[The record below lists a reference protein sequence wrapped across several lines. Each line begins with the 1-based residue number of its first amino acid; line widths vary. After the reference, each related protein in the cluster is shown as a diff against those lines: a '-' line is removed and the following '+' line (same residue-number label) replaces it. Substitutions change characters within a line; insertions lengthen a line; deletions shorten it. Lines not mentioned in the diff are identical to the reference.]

1 MNNLEA
7 VDGETA
13 SRSQSCCDLYH
24 NHNVEDAE
32 TILEGYMKLLVL
44 EIGSEEMVQEA
55 MHNPGGWRGRAE
67 RIAEL
72 EQQLQKIVTTKRD
85 SPTLIVDKRKTAELE
100 LLVKQMQE
108 SLKRMET
115 ETLSLKSRIRSLES
129 SLKEVREDNRV
140 LVQREKVN
148 GQIMEVLKQF
158 ILQR

>member
-1 MNNLEA
+1 VNNLEA
-7 VDGETA
+7 VDGEKT
-13 SRSQSCCDLYH
+13 SRSQSCCDSYH
-24 NHNVEDAE
+24 NHNVEDVE
-32 TILEGYMKLLVL
+32 KMLESYMKLLVL

-72 EQQLQKIVTTKRD
+72 EQQLQKIATTKRD
-85 SPTLIVDKRKTAELE
+85 SPTLIVDKRKTTELE

-108 SLKRMET
+108 SLKQMET
-115 ETLSLKSRIRSLES
+115 EKLSLKSRIRSLES
-129 SLKEVREDNRV
+129 ALKDVREENQV

-148 GQIMEVLKQF
+148 GQITEALKRF